1 MMDGSKNMNK
11 TGNILLDDKLKC
23 ISILTKMKVS
33 NYLELVGKAYRNRG
47 GISGQR
53 EALKQKTAISIRNR
67 MIEDIKCGTILPPIV
82 VGAVVNK
89 ERYDEIAKGNVADED
104 LKDEINIEQLS
115 IIDGMQRTTA
125 ILKAVSEKEGVN
137 EREIRVEYWISDNSN
152 SLLYR
157 MLVLNTG
164 QVPWNVRRQ
173 IEVIFSGIIKD
184 IRNKVNNIEVL
195 TISDS
200 SRRSRGGQYQAGDL
214 VELFLAFGARTWKI
228 NTKEKL
234 TDEFTRHDFIQ
245 SSGEIDLVNLF
256 CEVLENMVNLDILMD
271 AKYKRNEEECTDK
284 DKKSEEEETDK
295 DKNGEEKPKFK
306 TGKDLFATQP
316 SRIGFISAAGE
327 KIIGRPGDERSQE
340 KIDGCKK
347 KFFDTINNVLET
359 IKMKTDEEIID
370 YIDFGTLNQKM
381 ERKMSKVGDYERE
394 LFYEAFKVLI
404 DENGKVNTLG
414 ICWRAL

>member
-1 MMDGSKNMNK
+1 MD
-11 TGNILLDDKLKC
+11 ILLDGKLKC
-23 ISILTKMKVS
+23 ISILTRMTVS
-33 NYLELVGKAYRNRG
+33 DYLGLVEKAYSNRG

-67 MIEDIKCGTILPPIV
+67 MIEDIKGGTILPPIV
-82 VGAVVNK
+82 VGAVVSGD
-89 ERYDEIAKGNVADED
+89 RYDEIVKGNVPDED
-104 LKDEINIEQLS
+104 LKNEIIIDQLS

-125 ILKAVSEKEGVN
+125 LLKAVSEKEDVN
-137 EREIRVEYWISDNSN
+137 KREIRVEYWISDNSN

-173 IEVIFSGIIKD
+173 IEVIFSGIIKE
-184 IRNKVNNIEVL
+184 IRDKVNNIEVI

-200 SRRSRGGQYQAGDL
+200 SRRSKGGQYQAGDL

-234 TDEFTRHDFIQ
+234 TDEFTRHDFLQ

-256 CEVLENMVNLDILMD
+256 CEVLENMVNLDILID
-271 AKYKRNEEECTDK
+271 TKC
-284 DKKSEEEETDK
+284 KKSEEENTS
-295 DKNGEEKPKFK
+295 KFK
-306 TGKDLFATQP
+306 TGKDLFASQP
-316 SRIGFISAAGE
+316 ARIGFISAAGE
-327 KIIGRPGDERSQE
+327 KIIGRPGDERGQE
-340 KIDGCKK
+340 KIDECKRV
-347 KFFDTINNVLET
+347 FFDTINNVSENL
-359 IKMKTDEEIID
+359 KAKSDEDVLD
-370 YIDFGTLNQKM
+370 YIDFATLNQKM

-404 DENGKVNTLG
+404 DENGEVSTLG
-414 ICWRAL
+414 ICWRAI

>member
-1 MMDGSKNMNK
+1 MD
-11 TGNILLDDKLKC
+11 ILLDGKLKC
-23 ISILTKMKVS
+23 ISILTRMTVS
-33 NYLELVGKAYRNRG
+33 DYLGLVEKAYSNRG

-67 MIEDIKCGTILPPIV
+67 MIEDIKGGTILPPIV
-82 VGAVVNK
+82 VGAVVSGD
-89 ERYDEIAKGNVADED
+89 RYDEIVKGNATDED
-104 LKDEINIEQLS
+104 LKNEIIIDQLS

-125 ILKAVSEKEGVN
+125 LLKAVSEKEDVN
-137 EREIRVEYWISDNSN
+137 KREIRVEYWISDNIN

-173 IEVIFSGIIKD
+173 IEVIFSGIIKE
-184 IRNKVNNIEVL
+184 IRDKVNNIEVI

-200 SRRSRGGQYQAGDL
+200 SRRSKGGQYQAGDL

-234 TDEFTRHDFIQ
+234 TDEFTRHDFLQ

-256 CEVLENMVNLDILMD
+256 CEVLENMVNLDILID
-271 AKYKRNEEECTDK
+271 TKC
-284 DKKSEEEETDK
+284 KKSEEENTS
-295 DKNGEEKPKFK
+295 KFK
-306 TGKDLFATQP
+306 TGKDLFASQP
-316 SRIGFISAAGE
+316 ARIGFISAAGE

-340 KIDGCKK
+340 KIDECKRV
-347 KFFDTINNVLET
+347 FFDTINNVSENL
-359 IKMKTDEEIID
+359 KAKSDEDVLD
-370 YIDFGTLNQKM
+370 YIDFATLNQKM

-404 DENGKVNTLG
+404 DENGEVNTLG
-414 ICWRAL
+414 ICWRAI

>member
-1 MMDGSKNMNK
+1 MD
-11 TGNILLDDKLKC
+11 ILLDGKLKC
-23 ISILTKMKVS
+23 ISILTRMTVS
-33 NYLELVGKAYRNRG
+33 DYLGLVEKAYSNRG

-67 MIEDIKCGTILPPIV
+67 MIEDIKGGTILPPIV
-82 VGAVVNK
+82 VGAVVSGD
-89 ERYDEIAKGNVADED
+89 RYDEIVKGNATDED
-104 LKDEINIEQLS
+104 LKNEIIIDQLS

-125 ILKAVSEKEGVN
+125 LLKAVSEKEDVN
-137 EREIRVEYWISDNSN
+137 KREIRVEYWISDNSN

-173 IEVIFSGIIKD
+173 IEVIFSGIIKE
-184 IRNKVNNIEVL
+184 IRDKVNNIEVI

-200 SRRSRGGQYQAGDL
+200 SRRSKGGQYQAGDL

-234 TDEFTRHDFIQ
+234 TDEFTRHDFLQ

-256 CEVLENMVNLDILMD
+256 CEVLENMVNLDILID
-271 AKYKRNEEECTDK
+271 TKC
-284 DKKSEEEETDK
+284 KKSEEENTS
-295 DKNGEEKPKFK
+295 KFK
-306 TGKDLFATQP
+306 TGKDLFASQP
-316 SRIGFISAAGE
+316 ARIGFISAAGE

-340 KIDGCKK
+340 KIDECKRV
-347 KFFDTINNVLET
+347 FFDTINNVSENL
-359 IKMKTDEEIID
+359 KAKSDEDVLD
-370 YIDFGTLNQKM
+370 YIDFATLNQKM
-381 ERKMSKVGDYERE
+381 EKKMSKVGDYERE

-404 DENGKVNTLG
+404 DENGEVNTLG
-414 ICWRAL
+414 ICWRAI

>member
-1 MMDGSKNMNK
+1 MD
-11 TGNILLDDKLKC
+11 ILLDGKLKC
-23 ISILTKMKVS
+23 ISILTRMTVS
-33 NYLELVGKAYRNRG
+33 DYLGLVEKAYSNRG

-67 MIEDIKCGTILPPIV
+67 MIEDIKGGTILPPIV
-82 VGAVVNK
+82 VGAVVSGD
-89 ERYDEIAKGNVADED
+89 RYDEIVKGNVTDED
-104 LKDEINIEQLS
+104 LKNEIIIDQLS

-125 ILKAVSEKEGVN
+125 LLKAVSEKEDVN
-137 EREIRVEYWISDNSN
+137 KREIRVEYWISDNSN

-173 IEVIFSGIIKD
+173 IEVIFSGIIKE
-184 IRNKVNNIEVL
+184 IRDKVNNIEVI

-200 SRRSRGGQYQAGDL
+200 SRRSKGGQYQAGDL

-234 TDEFTRHDFIQ
+234 TDEFTRHDFLQ

-256 CEVLENMVNLDILMD
+256 CEVLENMVNLDILID
-271 AKYKRNEEECTDK
+271 TKCKKNEEENT
-284 DKKSEEEETDK
+284 S
-295 DKNGEEKPKFK
+295 KFK
-306 TGKDLFATQP
+306 TGKDLFASQP
-316 SRIGFISAAGE
+316 ARIGFISAAGE

-340 KIDGCKK
+340 KIDECKRV
-347 KFFDTINNVLET
+347 FFDTINNVSENL
-359 IKMKTDEEIID
+359 KAKSDEDVLD
-370 YIDFGTLNQKM
+370 YIDFATLNQKM

-404 DENGKVNTLG
+404 DENGEVNTLG
-414 ICWRAL
+414 ICWRAI

>member
-1 MMDGSKNMNK
+1 MD
-11 TGNILLDDKLKC
+11 ILLDGKLKC
-23 ISILTKMKVS
+23 ISILTRMTVS
-33 NYLELVGKAYRNRG
+33 DYLGLVEKAYSNRG

-67 MIEDIKCGTILPPIV
+67 MIEDIKGGTILPPIV
-82 VGAVVNK
+82 VGAVVSGD
-89 ERYDEIAKGNVADED
+89 RYDEIVKGNATDED
-104 LKDEINIEQLS
+104 LKNEIIIDQLS

-125 ILKAVSEKEGVN
+125 LLKAVSEKEDVN
-137 EREIRVEYWISDNSN
+137 KREIRVEYWISDNSN

-173 IEVIFSGIIKD
+173 IEVIFSGIIKE
-184 IRNKVNNIEVL
+184 IRDKVNNIEVI

-200 SRRSRGGQYQAGDL
+200 SRRSKGGQYQAGDL

-234 TDEFTRHDFIQ
+234 TDEFTRHDFLQ

-256 CEVLENMVNLDILMD
+256 CEVLENMVKLDILID
-271 AKYKRNEEECTDK
+271 TKC
-284 DKKSEEEETDK
+284 KKSEEENTS
-295 DKNGEEKPKFK
+295 KFK
-306 TGKDLFATQP
+306 TGKDLFASQP
-316 SRIGFISAAGE
+316 ARIGFISAAGE

-340 KIDGCKK
+340 KIDECKRV
-347 KFFDTINNVLET
+347 FFDTINNVSENL
-359 IKMKTDEEIID
+359 KAKSDEDVLD
-370 YIDFGTLNQKM
+370 YIDFATLNQKM

-404 DENGKVNTLG
+404 DENGEVNTLG
-414 ICWRAL
+414 ICWRAI

>member
-1 MMDGSKNMNK
+1 MD
-11 TGNILLDDKLKC
+11 ILLDGKLKC
-23 ISILTKMKVS
+23 ISILTRMTVS
-33 NYLELVGKAYRNRG
+33 DYLGLVEKAYSNRG

-67 MIEDIKCGTILPPIV
+67 MIEDIKGGTILPPIV
-82 VGAVVNK
+82 VGAVVSGD
-89 ERYDEIAKGNVADED
+89 RYDEIVKGNVPDED
-104 LKDEINIEQLS
+104 LKNEIIIDQLS

-125 ILKAVSEKEGVN
+125 LLKAVSEKEDVN
-137 EREIRVEYWISDNSN
+137 KREIRVEYWISDNSN

-173 IEVIFSGIIKD
+173 IEVIFSGIIKE
-184 IRNKVNNIEVL
+184 IRDKVNNIEVI

-200 SRRSRGGQYQAGDL
+200 SRRSKGGQYQAGDL

-234 TDEFTRHDFIQ
+234 TDEFTRHDFLQ

-256 CEVLENMVNLDILMD
+256 CEVLENMVNLDILID
-271 AKYKRNEEECTDK
+271 TKC
-284 DKKSEEEETDK
+284 KKSEEENTS
-295 DKNGEEKPKFK
+295 KFK
-306 TGKDLFATQP
+306 TGKDLFASQP
-316 SRIGFISAAGE
+316 ARIGFISAAGE
-327 KIIGRPGDERSQE
+327 KIIGRPGDERGQE
-340 KIDGCKK
+340 KIDECKRV
-347 KFFDTINNVLET
+347 FFDTINNVSENLKAKSNE
-359 IKMKTDEEIID
+359 DVLD
-370 YIDFGTLNQKM
+370 YIDFATLNQKM

-404 DENGKVNTLG
+404 DENGEVSTLG
-414 ICWRAL
+414 ICWRAI

>member
-1 MMDGSKNMNK
+1 MD
-11 TGNILLDDKLKC
+11 ILLDGKLKC
-23 ISILTKMKVS
+23 ISILTRMTVS
-33 NYLELVGKAYRNRG
+33 DYLGLVEKAYSNRG

-67 MIEDIKCGTILPPIV
+67 MIEDIKGGTILPPIV
-82 VGAVVNK
+82 VGAVVSGD
-89 ERYDEIAKGNVADED
+89 RYDEIVKGNATDED
-104 LKDEINIEQLS
+104 LKNEIIIDQLS

-125 ILKAVSEKEGVN
+125 LLKAVSEKEDVN
-137 EREIRVEYWISDNSN
+137 KREIRVEYWISDNSN

-173 IEVIFSGIIKD
+173 IEVIFSGIIKE
-184 IRNKVNNIEVL
+184 IRDKVNNIEVI

-200 SRRSRGGQYQAGDL
+200 SRRSKGGQYQAGDL

-234 TDEFTRHDFIQ
+234 TDEFTRHDFLQ

-256 CEVLENMVNLDILMD
+256 CEVLENMVNLDILID
-271 AKYKRNEEECTDK
+271 TKC
-284 DKKSEEEETDK
+284 KKSEEENTS
-295 DKNGEEKPKFK
+295 KFK
-306 TGKDLFATQP
+306 TGKDLFASQP
-316 SRIGFISAAGE
+316 ARIGFISAAGE
-327 KIIGRPGDERSQE
+327 KIIGRPGDERGQE
-340 KIDGCKK
+340 KIDECKRV
-347 KFFDTINNVLET
+347 FFDTINNVSENL
-359 IKMKTDEEIID
+359 KAKSDEEVLD
-370 YIDFGTLNQKM
+370 YIDFATLNQKM

-404 DENGKVNTLG
+404 DENGEVNTLG
-414 ICWRAL
+414 ICWRAI

>member
-1 MMDGSKNMNK
+1 MVNGRKTMD
-11 TGNILLDDKLKC
+11 ILLDGKLKC
-23 ISILTKMKVS
+23 ISILTKMTVS
-33 NYLELVGKAYRNRG
+33 DYLGLVEKAYSNRG

-67 MIEDIKCGTILPPIV
+67 MIEDIKGGTILPPIV
-82 VGAVVNK
+82 VGAVVNGDK
-89 ERYDEIAKGNVADED
+89 YDEIAKGNVTSEN
-104 LKDEINIEQLS
+104 LKNEIIIEQLS

-125 ILKAVSEKEGVN
+125 LLKAVSEKEDVN
-137 EREIRVEYWISDNSN
+137 KREIRVEYWISDNSN

-173 IEVIFSGIIKD
+173 IEVIFSGIIKE
-184 IRNKVNNIEVL
+184 IRDKVNNIEVI

-200 SRRSRGGQYQAGDL
+200 SRRSKGGQYQAGDL

-234 TDEFTRHDFIQ
+234 TDEFTRHDFLQ

-256 CEVLENMVNLDILMD
+256 CEVLEKMVNLDILID
-271 AKYKRNEEECTDK
+271 VKC
-284 DKKSEEEETDK
+284 KKSEEENTS
-295 DKNGEEKPKFK
+295 KFK
-306 TGKDLFATQP
+306 TGKDLFASQP
-316 SRIGFISAAGE
+316 ARIGFISAAGE

-340 KIDGCKK
+340 KIDECKRV
-347 KFFDTINNVLET
+347 FFDTINNVSENL
-359 IKMKTDEEIID
+359 KAKSDEEVLD
-370 YIDFGTLNQKM
+370 YIDFATLNQKM

-394 LFYEAFKVLI
+394 LFYEAFKVLV
-404 DENGKVNTLG
+404 DENGEVNTLG
-414 ICWRAL
+414 ICWRAI

>member
-1 MMDGSKNMNK
+1 MD
-11 TGNILLDDKLKC
+11 ILLDGKLKC
-23 ISILTKMKVS
+23 ISILTRMTVS
-33 NYLELVGKAYRNRG
+33 DYLGLVEKAYSNRG

-67 MIEDIKCGTILPPIV
+67 MIEDIKGGTILPPIV
-82 VGAVVNK
+82 VGAVVSGD
-89 ERYDEIAKGNVADED
+89 RYDEIVKGNVTDED
-104 LKDEINIEQLS
+104 LKNEIIIDQLS

-125 ILKAVSEKEGVN
+125 LLKAVSEKEDVN
-137 EREIRVEYWISDNSN
+137 KREIRVEYWISDNSN

-173 IEVIFSGIIKD
+173 IEVIFSGIIKE
-184 IRNKVNNIEVL
+184 IRDKVNNIEVI

-200 SRRSRGGQYQAGDL
+200 SRRSKGGQYQAGDL

-234 TDEFTRHDFIQ
+234 TDEFTRHDFLQ

-256 CEVLENMVNLDILMD
+256 CEVLENMVNLDILID
-271 AKYKRNEEECTDK
+271 TKC
-284 DKKSEEEETDK
+284 KKSEEENTS
-295 DKNGEEKPKFK
+295 KFK
-306 TGKDLFATQP
+306 TGKDLFASQP
-316 SRIGFISAAGE
+316 ARIGFISAAGE

-340 KIDGCKK
+340 KIDECKRV
-347 KFFDTINNVLET
+347 FFDTINNVSENL
-359 IKMKTDEEIID
+359 KAKSDEDVLD
-370 YIDFGTLNQKM
+370 YIDFATLNQKM

-404 DENGKVNTLG
+404 DENGEVNTLG
-414 ICWRAL
+414 ICWRAI

>member
-1 MMDGSKNMNK
+1 MD
-11 TGNILLDDKLKC
+11 ILLDGKLKC
-23 ISILTKMKVS
+23 ISILTRMTVS
-33 NYLELVGKAYRNRG
+33 DYLGLVEKAYSNRG

-67 MIEDIKCGTILPPIV
+67 MIEDIKGGTILPPIV
-82 VGAVVNK
+82 VGAVVSGD
-89 ERYDEIAKGNVADED
+89 RYDEIVKGNVTDED
-104 LKDEINIEQLS
+104 LKNEIIIDQLS

-125 ILKAVSEKEGVN
+125 LLKAVSEKEDVN
-137 EREIRVEYWISDNSN
+137 KREIRVEYWISDNSN

-173 IEVIFSGIIKD
+173 IEVIFSGIIKE
-184 IRNKVNNIEVL
+184 IRDKVNNIEVI

-200 SRRSRGGQYQAGDL
+200 SRRSKGGQYQAGDL

-234 TDEFTRHDFIQ
+234 TDEFTRHDFLQ

-256 CEVLENMVNLDILMD
+256 CEVLENMVNLDILID
-271 AKYKRNEEECTDK
+271 TKC
-284 DKKSEEEETDK
+284 KKSEEENTS
-295 DKNGEEKPKFK
+295 KFK
-306 TGKDLFATQP
+306 TGKDLFASQP
-316 SRIGFISAAGE
+316 ARIGFISAAGE
-327 KIIGRPGDERSQE
+327 KIIGRPGDERGQE
-340 KIDGCKK
+340 KIDECKRV
-347 KFFDTINNVLET
+347 FFDTINNVSENL
-359 IKMKTDEEIID
+359 KAKSDEDVLD
-370 YIDFGTLNQKM
+370 YIDFATLNQKM

-404 DENGKVNTLG
+404 DENGEVNTLG
-414 ICWRAL
+414 ICWRAI